1 MTCNSSALSL
11 KGNRTAASCKTHAEH
26 VLVHGRISY
35 TDAVEPRHEGSRA
48 MFSCDTGYQ
57 LSGAAY
63 MMCRE
68 GQWSGAMPTCVDID
82 ECDGIDCGG
91 SSNCTN
97 DIGKYICECAEGWH
111 GGGVNKTCEKGDCKC
126 TGNQGY
132 SKSPNMLVDGK
143 IKLAYDYGAAYGDY
157 CKAWDDVEEE
167 KNAFG
172 DEAKSLRE
180 PWYAN
185 RLTVCYIVNSMIQTV
200 QELFAGQTLTVLPCD
215 RCYVPCD
222 PSSCSVKIPRYETAY
237 LWRAGVENFKLCY
250 SFENCG
256 GVDYFT
262 DGVAV
267 KCTRRGGYFVDW
279 KCTCDI
285 PSLAGTC
292 KGDTTSDTITP
303 LASYN
308 NSTNNGESEGQG

>member
-126 TGNQGY
+126 SGNQGY
-132 SKSPNMLVDGK
+132 SKAPNMVVDGR
-143 IKLAYDYGAAYGDY
+143 LFLGYDYGAAYGDY
-157 CKAWDDVEEE
+157 CKAWDIYKDGRE
-167 KNAFG
+167 
-172 DEAKSLRE
+172 SYSE

-185 RLTVCYIVNSMIQTV
+185 RLTVCITV
-200 QELFAGQTLTVLPCD
+200 SCKQHDTNGAGIICRPNP
-215 RCYVPCD
+215 Y
-222 PSSCSVKIPRYETAY
+222 
-237 LWRAGVENFKLCY
+237 RA
-250 SFENCG
+250 
-256 GVDYFT
+256 
-262 DGVAV
+262 
-267 KCTRRGGYFVDW
+267 
-279 KCTCDI
+279 
-285 PSLAGTC
+285 SL
-292 KGDTTSDTITP
+292 
-303 LASYN
+303 
-308 NSTNNGESEGQG
+308 